1 MTKIL
6 SDRIAVYL
14 LIGGLLF
21 RIIIALGLYPG
32 YDEAYYYV
40 YSHNLDWSY
49 FDHPPIVAISTGFGT
64 WITGL
69 VNQFTIRFGTLLF
82 YTGSLCLLYLTA
94 LKLFSLPVA
103 RMTLAIATLI
113 PIYGI
118 VFGILSQP
126 DSPLIFFWSLTVY
139 LAAQEFWPI
148 REKNYHPSYRLAYIG
163 LAVGLAVLSKYH
175 GFILGFG
182 LVLFCLT
189 TPRYWPV
196 FRSPW
201 LGLGFILFLI
211 TLLPIIYWNINHD
224 WISFRFHLED
234 RFSGEPKTFN
244 ILGILSV
251 IGISIATMFPP
262 FGLPMWWVTFKSFA
276 EQIPNFL
283 SKKRFFQRDEESLK
297 KWLIL
302 SVSLPLIL
310 GMLYVGASHYLA
322 PSWILPGFWSCTI
335 LLGEKA
341 NTWQQSSR
349 IWVKRWLWGSGIFI
363 VTVLSIAMLH
373 VTFGTFQKPSQYAIF
388 GGIIAP
394 EQDPSREI
402 VDIDQLRQGF
412 ANSPE
417 LLALL
422 KDSSFV
428 FTHSFYV
435 TAWLD
440 MAIYPLVPIPVT
452 CFNNDQRGYQIW
464 FNPQEWIGKNG
475 LLITTNSSLERPEI
489 IDRYRPYFQDITK
502 VAVIPI
508 KRGGVAIEQ
517 FHVYQAKG
525 LIKTYP

>member
-21 RIIIALGLYPG
+21 RTIIALGLYPG

-69 VNQFTIRFGTLLF
+69 VNQFTIRFGTLLL

-196 FRSPW
+196 FKSSW

-234 RFSGEPKTFN
+234 RFSGEPKAFN
-244 ILGILSV
+244 IFGILSV

-262 FGLPMWWVTFKSFA
+262 FGLPMW
-276 EQIPNFL
+276 
-283 SKKRFFQRDEESLK
+283 
-297 KWLIL
+297 
-302 SVSLPLIL
+302 
-310 GMLYVGASHYLA
+310 
-322 PSWILPGFWSCTI
+322 
-335 LLGEKA
+335 
-341 NTWQQSSR
+341 
-349 IWVKRWLWGSGIFI
+349 
-363 VTVLSIAMLH
+363 
-373 VTFGTFQKPSQYAIF
+373 
-388 GGIIAP
+388 
-394 EQDPSREI
+394 
-402 VDIDQLRQGF
+402 
-412 ANSPE
+412 
-417 LLALL
+417 
-422 KDSSFV
+422 
-428 FTHSFYV
+428 
-435 TAWLD
+435 
-440 MAIYPLVPIPVT
+440 
-452 CFNNDQRGYQIW
+452 
-464 FNPQEWIGKNG
+464 
-475 LLITTNSSLERPEI
+475 
-489 IDRYRPYFQDITK
+489 
-502 VAVIPI
+502 
-508 KRGGVAIEQ
+508 
-517 FHVYQAKG
+517 
-525 LIKTYP
+525 

>member
-6 SDRIAVYL
+6 SDRMAVYL

-69 VNQFTIRFGTLLF
+69 VNQFTIRFGTLLL

-234 RFSGEPKTFN
+234 RFSGETKTFN

-251 IGISIATMFPP
+251 VGISIATMFPP

-276 EQIPNFL
+276 EQVPNFI
-283 SKKRFFQRDEESLK
+283 SKKRFFHREEESVK

-322 PSWILPGFWSCTI
+322 PSWILPGFWSGTI
-335 LLGEKA
+335 LLGEKV

-363 VTVLSIAMLH
+363 VTILSIAML
-373 VTFGTFQKPSQYAIF
+373 
-388 GGIIAP
+388 
-394 EQDPSREI
+394 
-402 VDIDQLRQGF
+402 
-412 ANSPE
+412 
-417 LLALL
+417 
-422 KDSSFV
+422 
-428 FTHSFYV
+428 
-435 TAWLD
+435 
-440 MAIYPLVPIPVT
+440 
-452 CFNNDQRGYQIW
+452 
-464 FNPQEWIGKNG
+464 
-475 LLITTNSSLERPEI
+475 
-489 IDRYRPYFQDITK
+489 
-502 VAVIPI
+502 
-508 KRGGVAIEQ
+508 
-517 FHVYQAKG
+517 
-525 LIKTYP
+525 